1 MERKFILFGLLFVTL
16 GIGIGAFAAHGLK
29 SLNVTPEQIESFRV
43 GVDYLFYSGLGLMTI
58 GAIRQHFDF
67 IMKLHFRMIVFG
79 TILFSGSI
87 FLLTILPLLDIQ
99 VAKVLGP
106 ITPIGG
112 LMMILG
118 WFTLFAKYLRQVASH

>member
-29 SLNVTPEQIESFRV
+29 SLSVTPEQIESFRV
-43 GVDYLFYSGLGLMTI
+43 GVDYLFYSGLGLMVI
-58 GAIRQHFDF
+58 GAVRPHFDF

-79 TILFSGSI
+79 TVLFCGSI
-87 FLLTILPLLDIQ
+87 FLLTLLPLMDVQ
-99 VAKVLGP
+99 AGKVLGP

-118 WFTLFAKYLRQVASH
+118 WFTLFVKYLRQVTSL